1 MEKFNW
7 KIEEEVTKKR
17 LDKYIS
23 ENTELTRTY
32 IQKLILDELVL
43 INGEITK
50 SNYKLKIN
58 DEIELTVPD
67 AVELEAKAEDIP
79 LNVVFEDSDVIVIN
93 KPKGLVVHPGS
104 GNPDHTLVNALL
116 YHCKDLSGINGVL
129 RPGIVHRIDKD
140 TTGLLVCCKND
151 KSHLAIANQLMDKTC
166 TRKYTALV
174 HGVITHEF
182 GTVDAPIGRSKKDRK
197 KMTVTSENSRNAIT
211 HFKVVE
217 RFRDYTLIEC
227 ELETG
232 RTHQIRVHM
241 EYIKYPIVG
250 DFKYSKRKVAETT
263 GQMLH
268 AYELSFN
275 HPTTKERVTFHAP
288 LPKYFEDY
296 LEELRFSNV

>member
-7 KIEEEVTKKR
+7 KIEEELTKKR
-17 LDKYIS
+17 LDKFIS

-32 IQKLILDELVL
+32 IQKLIIDGLVL
-43 INGEITK
+43 VNNEFTK
-50 SNYKLKIN
+50 ANYKLKVD

-67 AVELEAKAEDIP
+67 AIELEAKAEDIP
-79 LNVVFEDSDVIVIN
+79 LNVVYEDSDVIVIN

-116 YHCKDLSGINGVL
+116 FHCNDLSGINGVL

-166 TRKYTALV
+166 SRKYIALV

-211 HFKVVE
+211 HFKVLE

-241 EYIKYPIVG
+241 EYIKFPIVG
-250 DFKYSKRKVAETT
+250 DFKYSKRKVEENT

-275 HPTTKERVTFHAP
+275 HPTTKERVTYQAP
-288 LPKYFEDY
+288 LPEYFEEY
-296 LEELRFSNV
+296 LAELRINNV

>member
-7 KIEEEVTKKR
+7 KINEESKISR
-17 LDKYIS
+17 LDKFIS
-23 ENTELTRTY
+23 ENSELTRTY
-32 IQKLILDELVL
+32 IQKLLAEGLVL
-43 INGEITK
+43 VNGNK
-50 SNYKLKIN
+50 AKANYKIKIN
-58 DEIELTVPD
+58 DDIELTVPD
-67 AVELEAKAEDIP
+67 AVELEAKPEDIP

-116 YHCKDLSGINGVL
+116 FHCKDLSGINGVL

-166 TRKYTALV
+166 KRKYIALV
-174 HGVITHEF
+174 HGVIPHEF
-182 GTVDAPIGRSKKDRK
+182 GTVEAPIGRSKKDRK
-197 KMTVTSENSRNAIT
+197 KMTVTSENSKEAIT
-211 HFKVVE
+211 HFKVLE
-217 RFRDYTLIEC
+217 RFKDFTLIQC

-241 EYIKYPIVG
+241 EYIKFPIVG
-250 DFKYSKRKVAETT
+250 DYKYSLRKTMETT

-268 AYELSFN
+268 AYELSFI
-275 HPTTKERVTFHAP
+275 HPTTNERVTFEAP
-288 LPKYFEDY
+288 LPKYFNDI
-296 LEELRFSNV
+296 LEELRVNNV